1 VSDVPTYKAAVAGL
15 GGNAGMSNQFLM
27 PHTGILVYD
36 SAVAQAGQTTGTGVY
51 TTTQDQYLSQ
61 QFITGA
67 TQTTIGSVQLQIS
80 TVGGSAIT
88 NNITPLTVGIYA
100 DSGGEPSGTSLGT
113 ATLVETSV
121 YASGF
126 WVVILLPV
134 TGLTG
139 NTPYHIVVSPAGTS
153 TAYYVWQRNNQVAGA
168 SISADAVA
176 WEDQAFGF
184 MYKVYDQGATAGS
197 KWEYVLEDTATR
209 WTQFTYD
216 GSNDLTGITE
226 YTVDQTGSGSVQY
239 SRTLTYTGGQLT
251 GVN

>member
-1 VSDVPTYKAAVAGL
+1 VYKAAVAGQ
-15 GGNAGMSNQFLM
+15 GGNAGASNQFLV

-36 SAVAQAGQTTGTGVY
+36 SAIQQAGQTTGNAKYV
-51 TTTQDQYLSQ
+51 TTQDQYLSQ
-61 QFITGA
+61 QFLTGA
-67 TQTTIGSVQLQIS
+67 SQTTIGSVQLQVS
-80 TVGGSAIT
+80 VVGGSAIT

-126 WVVILLPV
+126 WVVMLLPV

-153 TAYYVWQRNNQVAGA
+153 TAYYVWQQNNQVAGA
-168 SISADAVA
+168 SISTDAVA
-176 WEDQAFGF
+176 WEDQTFGF
-184 MYKVYDQGATAGS
+184 MYRVYDQGATGGS
-197 KWEYVLEDTATR
+197 KWQYVLEDTATR
-209 WTQFTYD
+209 WTNMTYD
-216 GSNDLTGITE
+216 GSNTLTGITE

-239 SRTLTYTGGQLT
+239 SRTLTYTGGLLT